1 MAIRQKKKFKGE
13 KMAFKIFLSPPQMG
27 GNEQQYVS
35 DVFASNYIAPLGEFV
50 NRFEG
55 DIKAYTHSPNA
66 LALNAGTAALHLA
79 LRVGGITQGDIVLAS
94 SFTFIGSIDAILY
107 QGAESVFIDS
117 DLDSWNLNPELLV
130 KAIESLPKKPKALIL
145 THLYGQCAKIY
156 EIMEICKQ
164 YGILLIEDA
173 AESLGAFYDGK
184 HSGSFGEF
192 GALSFNGN
200 KIITCGGGGMLL
212 GKDREKIEKAR
223 FYSTQAREN
232 LPYYEHL
239 DYGYNYRLSNVCAAI
254 GVGQL
259 EQIEQRVAK
268 RREIFEW
275 YKESLKQVEQRLEFM
290 PEIPNSRGNRWLTTL
305 RFLDSK
311 INPLDLVDYLA
322 KAGVESRPLWKP
334 MHLQPLFKD
343 SKAFVNGVSQK
354 LFESG
359 ICLPSGGALEKND
372 IDWISNLILD
382 FIKSC

>member
-1 MAIRQKKKFKGE
+1 MGFE
-13 KMAFKIFLSPPQMG
+13 IFLSPPQMG
-27 GNEQQYVS
+27 GNEQKYVA
-35 DVFASNYIAPLGEFV
+35 DVFESNYIAPLGAFV
-50 NRFEG
+50 NRFEE
-55 DIKAYTHSPNA
+55 DIKSYTHCSNA
-66 LALNAGTAALHLA
+66 LALNSGTAALHLA
-79 LRVGGITQGDIVLAS
+79 LRVSEITQGDFVLAS

-107 QGAESVFIDS
+107 QGAIPVFIDS
-117 DLDSWNLNPELLV
+117 DLDSWNLDPSLLV

-145 THLYGQCAKIY
+145 THLYGQCAKIA

-200 KIITCGGGGMLL
+200 KIITSGGGGMLL
-212 GKDREKIEKAR
+212 GKDKEKIEKAR

-232 LPYYEHL
+232 LPYYEHI

-259 EQIEQRVAK
+259 EQIEQKVVK
-268 RREIFEW
+268 RREIFSW
-275 YKESLKQVEQRLEFM
+275 YNMALYKQTESQILEFM

-305 RFLDSK
+305 RFLDAK
-311 INPLDLVDYLA
+311 INPLALVEFLA
-322 KAGVESRPLWKP
+322 QKGIESRPLWKP
-334 MHLQPLFKD
+334 MHLQPLFRD
-343 SKAFVNGVSQK
+343 SIVFSNGVSQK

-359 ICLPSGGALEKND
+359 ICLPSGGALDKNAVD
-372 IDWISNLILD
+372 RISDLILD

>member
-1 MAIRQKKKFKGE
+1 
-13 KMAFKIFLSPPQMG
+13 MAFKIFLSPPQMG
-27 GNEQQYVS
+27 GNEQQYVG

-50 NRFEG
+50 NRFET
-55 DIKAYTHSPNA
+55 DIKSYTHSPNA

-79 LRVGGITQGDIVLAS
+79 LRVSGIAQGDIVLAS

-107 QGAESVFIDS
+107 QGAEPVFIDS
-117 DLDSWNLNPELLV
+117 DLDSWNLDPALLI
-130 KAIESLPKKPKALIL
+130 KAIESLPKKPKALVL

-156 EIMEICKQ
+156 EIMEICSN

-173 AESLGAFYDGK
+173 AESLGAFYDGR

-268 RREIFEW
+268 RREIFTW
-275 YKESLKQVEQRLEFM
+275 YKQSLEQVSQQLEFM
-290 PEIPNSRGNRWLTTL
+290 PEIPSSRGNRWLTTL

-311 INPLDLVDYLA
+311 INPLALVDHLA
-322 KAGVESRPLWKP
+322 KEGIESRPLWKP
-334 MHLQPLFKD
+334 MHLQPLFKN
-343 SKAFVNGVSQK
+343 SKSFVNGVSQM
-354 LFESG
+354 LFDSG
-359 ICLPSGGALEKND
+359 VCLPSGGALEKND
-372 IDWISNLILD
+372 IDLISSLILD
-382 FIKSC
+382 FIKSH